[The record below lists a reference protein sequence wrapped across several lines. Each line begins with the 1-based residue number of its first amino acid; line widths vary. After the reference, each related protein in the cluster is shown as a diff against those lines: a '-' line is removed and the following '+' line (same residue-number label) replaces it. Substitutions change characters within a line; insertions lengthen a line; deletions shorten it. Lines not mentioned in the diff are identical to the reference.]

1 MYLRRENAELL
12 LRRASTETEQAI
24 LSHKDFLDSL
34 QSDSDWAFAIKIHAF
49 LEALITSLI
58 STHSGA
64 FRLGNI
70 ASRLPM
76 NSSDGIS
83 KLELVKANS
92 LLSLEQMRFIKKLG
106 EVRNQLAHEVSL
118 VDSFSFAEYIS
129 ILDGNQL
136 KNWQRDLTFFLIEDD
151 GKNHL
156 NLAVSDPRLA
166 ITEALLDLICH
177 IETSK
182 VFRDIDSESQNVMRA
197 DTKELVDSMA
207 EKLGVEVASSSHSF
221 ELGGQS

>member
-34 QSDSDWAFAIKIHAF
+34 QSDSDWAFVIKIHAF

-129 ILDGNQL
+129 ILDSNQL

-151 GKNHL
+151 GRNHSS
-156 NLAVSDPRLA
+156 LAVSDPRLA

-182 VFRDIDSESQNVMRA
+182 VVRDIDSESQNVMRL

-207 EKLGVEVASSSHSF
+207 EKLGVEVASSTHSF

>member
-1 MYLRRENAELL
+1 MYLRLENAELL
-12 LRRASTETEQAI
+12 VRRASTETEHAI

-34 QSDSDWAFAIKIHAF
+34 QSDSDWAFVIKIHAF

-58 STHSGA
+58 STYSGA
-64 FRLGNI
+64 FQLGNI

-83 KLELVKANS
+83 MLELVKANS

-106 EVRNQLAHEVSL
+106 EVRNQLSHEVSL

-136 KNWQRDLTFFLIEDD
+136 KNWRRDLTFF
-151 GKNHL
+151 
-156 NLAVSDPRLA
+156 
-166 ITEALLDLICH
+166 
-177 IETSK
+177 
-182 VFRDIDSESQNVMRA
+182 
-197 DTKELVDSMA
+197 
-207 EKLGVEVASSSHSF
+207 
-221 ELGGQS
+221 